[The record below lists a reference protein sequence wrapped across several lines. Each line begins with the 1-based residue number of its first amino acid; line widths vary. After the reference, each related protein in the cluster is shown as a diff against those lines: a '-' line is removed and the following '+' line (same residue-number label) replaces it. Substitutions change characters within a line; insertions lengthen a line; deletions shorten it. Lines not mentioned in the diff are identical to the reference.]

1 MSAGRSTLVLATLLA
16 SLGLACPGVAVG
28 GSPSGSAG
36 RDAAVARALGLLKS
50 HGADSLAS
58 SADRFVVR
66 DVVLDADGTEHV
78 RFERRYGGLPVIGGD
93 LVVHAKDGKWRGASL
108 AQSQRLALDLSPRV
122 QADDAIVAA
131 GAEFGGDFAGVPS
144 AALVVYARGR
154 GSARLAWRVRM
165 DGGDGLGNPVEMV
178 FIVDAQSER
187 ILDRWSALETAKP
200 LPAPTCLAA
209 SSSLGQ
215 GRTLYAGA
223 VPLTAESC
231 GGASYTLRDP
241 SRGNAATMDLR
252 GATSGEGVAF
262 TDADNVWGRGSVS
275 DRASAGA
282 DAHYGMAS
290 TWDYF
295 LQVHGRPGVD
305 GLGNAATSR
314 VHFGRGYANAFWSE
328 ECFCISYGDGDG
340 RAYGP
345 MVNLDIAGHEI
356 SHGVTN
362 RTAGLLYS
370 GESGALNEATSDIFG
385 TMVEYYAN
393 NATDRPDYTIGE
405 EVMINGGGK
414 ALRYMFKPSLDG
426 ASADCWS
433 SDVGRRDVHLASGV
447 ANHFFYLLA
456 EGAVA
461 PAGHSL
467 PKAQLVCNGNVALAG
482 IGRDKAQRIWYRAL
496 TVYFTS
502 TSDFAGAR
510 AATQQAARDL
520 YDDTTALAVARAW
533 SAVNVN

>member
-1 MSAGRSTLVLATLLA
+1 MSAGRCSFAFAIVLG
-16 SLGLACPGVAVG
+16 SLGFAYPGIAVG
-28 GSPSGSAG
+28 GAPAG
-36 RDAAVARALGLLKS
+36 GAARDAAVGRALGLLKS
-50 HGADSLAS
+50 HGADSRAS
-58 SADRFVVR
+58 GADRFTAR

-78 RFERRYGGLPVIGGD
+78 RFERSYGGLPVIGGD
-93 LVVHAKDGKWRGASL
+93 LVVHSKGGGWRGASL
-108 AQSQRLALDLSPRV
+108 GQSQRLSVELDPRV
-122 QADDAIVAA
+122 PVDDAIVAA
-131 GAEFGGDFAGVPS
+131 GAAFGADLAGVPS
-144 AALVVYARGR
+144 GELVVYARGR
-154 GSARLAWRVRM
+154 GAARLAWRVRM
-165 DGGDGLGNPVEMV
+165 DGGDGLGNPVQEV
-178 FIVDAQSER
+178 FIVDAQNER
-187 ILDRWSALETAKP
+187 VLDRWSALETAKP
-200 LPAPTCLAA
+200 LPAPTCLAV
-209 SSSLGQ
+209 SSSVGQ
-215 GRTLYAGA
+215 GRTLYSGA
-223 VPLTAESC
+223 VAITAQHC
-231 GGASYTLRDP
+231 GAAPFSLRDP
-241 SRGNAATMDLR
+241 TRGNSATVDMR
-252 GATSGEGVAF
+252 GATSGDGLLF
-262 TDADNVWGRGSVS
+262 TDADNVWGRGAAS
-275 DRASAGA
+275 DRVSAAA

-295 LQVHGRPGVD
+295 LQVHGRPGID
-305 GLGNAATSR
+305 ALGNSATSR
-314 VHFGRGYANAFWSE
+314 VHYGRGYANAFWSE

-345 MVNLDIAGHEI
+345 MVNLDITGHEI

-362 RTAGLLYS
+362 RTAALLYS

-385 TMVEYYAN
+385 TMVEFYAN

-405 EVMINGGGK
+405 EVLISGGGK

-433 SDVGRRDVHLASGV
+433 SDVGRRDVHFSSGV

-461 PAGHSL
+461 PVGRSIQ
-467 PKAQLVCNGNVALAG
+467 KAQLVCNGNVALAG
-482 IGRDKAQRIWYRAL
+482 IGRDKAERIWYRAL

-502 TSDFAGAR
+502 TTDFAGAR